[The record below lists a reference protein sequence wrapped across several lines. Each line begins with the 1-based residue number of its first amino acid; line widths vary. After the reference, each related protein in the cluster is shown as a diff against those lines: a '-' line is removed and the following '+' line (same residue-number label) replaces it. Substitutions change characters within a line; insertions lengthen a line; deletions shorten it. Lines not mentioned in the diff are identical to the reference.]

1 MTDEPT
7 QRLEEGRRLLDAGD
21 PGGALRV
28 LGQLTGHPDPALAG
42 QAWLLIGDARYR
54 TDDEPGAL
62 AAWQAAARAGGA
74 TAWIGWR
81 NVARQLVRDGRLD
94 DALAAY
100 READRGA
107 PPEERPEIASRIAWL
122 LKESG
127 HDFAARREFNR
138 SRGAYAAHVPYVTY
152 AIIAACAA
160 TFLADAAL
168 TSGASLSGG
177 LGPLGEQNLIA
188 WAPVAAGEWW
198 RIITSAFFH
207 LGLLHIGMNMYVL
220 YLYGPVV
227 ERMYGSVEFAAI
239 YLLSAA
245 GGSVLTIL
253 VDRQQAA
260 VGASG
265 AIFGLIGLLFVVGR
279 RHHALLGPQARRV
292 LAGMGGYIAFL
303 LLFTFLVP
311 GISWTGHVG
320 GLAVGVVL
328 GFILPPTGVA
338 TLAGMWRAPGGEP
351 LQHTMPVAL
360 RGVVYG
366 VVIGLLV
373 VGTIVAIDGQIL
385 GELLG

>member
-1 MTDEPT
+1 M
-7 QRLEEGRRLLDAGD
+7 
-21 PGGALRV
+21 
-28 LGQLTGHPDPALAG
+28 
-42 QAWLLIGDARYR
+42 
-54 TDDEPGAL
+54 
-62 AAWQAAARAGGA
+62 
-74 TAWIGWR
+74 
-81 NVARQLVRDGRLD
+81 
-94 DALAAY
+94 
-100 READRGA
+100 
-107 PPEERPEIASRIAWL
+107 
-122 LKESG
+122 
-127 HDFAARREFNR
+127 
-138 SRGAYAAHVPYVTY
+138 
-152 AIIAACAA
+152 
-160 TFLADAAL
+160 
-168 TSGASLSGG
+168 
-177 LGPLGEQNLIA
+177 
-188 WAPVAAGEWW
+188 
-198 RIITSAFFH
+198 
-207 LGLLHIGMNMYVL
+207 
-220 YLYGPVV
+220 
-227 ERMYGSVEFAAI
+227 
-239 YLLSAA
+239 
-245 GGSVLTIL
+245 LTIL

-366 VVIGLLV
+366 VIIGLLV